1 LSSDLARKQL
11 INHNL
16 APATL
21 TQNPTLR
28 GSLLWKSEKINPR
41 IIRSCLDKGL
51 GALGVCMSS
60 WKALYTAAL
69 AESDPNKLQGRIE
82 AARKAIRDRL
92 EDIEG
97 GENDREREQ
106 LDQALHALFTLA
118 ARKRS
123 A

>member
-1 LSSDLARKQL
+1 
-11 INHNL
+11 
-16 APATL
+16 
-21 TQNPTLR
+21 
-28 GSLLWKSEKINPR
+28 
-41 IIRSCLDKGL
+41 
-51 GALGVCMSS
+51 MSS

-82 AARKAIRDRL
+82 AARKSIRERL
-92 EDIEG
+92 EEIEG
-97 GENDREREQ
+97 AENDRERQQ